1 MASSIAST
9 SHSHQHH
16 QQHVSRP
23 TASNATRTA
32 SSSSSL
38 GPGPAPDLTE
48 RFKLKAKYL
57 DLQRDYFRALEIRKD
72 LTIEV
77 KEKQDKLQSLQDEVE
92 QVIAFIFLLID
103 QIFDSDY
110 ARLEPSEDD
119 LFSPTEDEDEDPGQ
133 IGKVNNL
140 RTASSLDPSTSSAPP
155 TGSHHGVI
163 RKNPPRADS
172 GDVDEAGP
180 SAKRARVEEPGP
192 HEEAAF
198 PNGRRLEE

>member
-9 SHSHQHH
+9 SHSRHHHHHHH
-16 QQHVSRP
+16 QAQHVSRP

-32 SSSSSL
+32 SSSSFSSL

-77 KEKQDKLQSLQDEVE
+77 KEKQDKLQSLQDEVD
-92 QVIAFIFLLID
+92 LLID

-110 ARLEPSEDD
+110 ARLEPSDDD
-119 LFSPTEDEDEDPGQ
+119 LFSTPEDEDEDPD
-133 IGKVNNL
+133 
-140 RTASSLDPSTSSAPP
+140 RTAKDNHPRTAPSLEPSTSSAPP
-155 TGSHHGVI
+155 TGGHHGVI
-163 RKNPPRADS
+163 RKDPPRTDS